1 MSATSIEL
9 KAPAKLN
16 LFLHV
21 VGRRTDGMH
30 LLESVFVL
38 IDLCDDIVLEL
49 DPSGK
54 ISRTGDVIGDM
65 DKDLCVRAARRL
77 QQISGTTIGC
87 RIHVTKRIPAGAGMG
102 GGSSDCASTLMGLN
116 KLWGL
121 NWPQEKLMS
130 IGESLGA
137 DVPFFLFGQNAFAQG
152 TGGILMP
159 IAVPQAWVAVA
170 MPSKPTSTALIFRHP
185 ALTRDTKSLKI
196 SALSQQLSSQWPE
209 LIGRNDLQPV
219 AVRINPEIG
228 KALQALGSGARMTG
242 SGSAVFAL
250 FGSEESAKQA
260 LEAVSYPMRGY
271 VTKILQEHPSVG
283 CLVG

>member
-1 MSATSIEL
+1 MSATSIAL

-21 VGRRTDGMH
+21 VGRRADGMH

-38 IDLCDDIVLEL
+38 IDLCDDIVLEF

-65 DKDLCVRAARRL
+65 DKDLCIRAAHRL
-77 QQISGTTIGC
+77 QQISGTTLGC
-87 RIHVTKRIPAGAGMG
+87 NIHVKKRIPAGAGMG

-170 MPSKPTSTALIFRHP
+170 MPSKPTSTSLIFQHP

>member
-1 MSATSIEL
+1 MSATSIAL

-21 VGRRTDGMH
+21 VGRRADGMH

-38 IDLCDDIVLEL
+38 IDLCDDIVLEF

-65 DKDLCVRAARRL
+65 DKDLCIRAAHRL
-77 QQISGTTIGC
+77 QQISGTTLGC
-87 RIHVTKRIPAGAGMG
+87 NIHVKKRIPAGAGMG

-116 KLWGL
+116 KIWGL

-170 MPSKPTSTALIFRHP
+170 MPSKPTSTALFFQHP

-250 FGSEESAKQA
+250 FGSEEGAKQA
-260 LEAVSYPMRGY
+260 LEAVSYPMQGY

>member
-77 QQISGTTIGC
+77 QQISGNDRMPHPRYKAHSSGC
-87 RIHVTKRIPAGAGMG
+87 RH
-102 GGSSDCASTLMGLN
+102 
-116 KLWGL
+116 
-121 NWPQEKLMS
+121 
-130 IGESLGA
+130 
-137 DVPFFLFGQNAFAQG
+137 
-152 TGGILMP
+152 
-159 IAVPQAWVAVA
+159 
-170 MPSKPTSTALIFRHP
+170 
-185 ALTRDTKSLKI
+185 
-196 SALSQQLSSQWPE
+196 
-209 LIGRNDLQPV
+209 GR
-219 AVRINPEIG
+219 R
-228 KALQALGSGARMTG
+228 
-242 SGSAVFAL
+242 F
-250 FGSEESAKQA
+250 
-260 LEAVSYPMRGY
+260 
-271 VTKILQEHPSVG
+271 
-283 CLVG
+283 

>member
-1 MSATSIEL
+1 
-9 KAPAKLN
+9 
-16 LFLHV
+16 
-21 VGRRTDGMH
+21 MH

-170 MPSKPTSTALIFRHP
+170 MPSKPTSTALIFQHP

>member
-1 MSATSIEL
+1 
-9 KAPAKLN
+9 
-16 LFLHV
+16 
-21 VGRRTDGMH
+21 MH

-38 IDLCDDIVLEL
+38 IDLCDDIVLEF

-65 DKDLCVRAARRL
+65 DKDLCVRAAHRL
-77 QQISGTTIGC
+77 QQISGTTLGC
-87 RIHVTKRIPAGAGMG
+87 NIHVKKCIPAGAGMG

-170 MPSKPTSTALIFRHP
+170 MPSKPTSTALIFQHP

-209 LIGRNDLQPV
+209 LIGRNDLQPI

-250 FGSEESAKQA
+250 FGSEEGAKQA
-260 LEAVSYPMRGY
+260 LEAVSYPMQGY

>member
-1 MSATSIEL
+1 MSATSIAL

-21 VGRRTDGMH
+21 VGRRADGMH

-38 IDLCDDIVLEL
+38 IDLCDDIVLEF

-65 DKDLCVRAARRL
+65 DKDLCVRAAHRL
-77 QQISGTTIGC
+77 QQISGTTLGC
-87 RIHVTKRIPAGAGMG
+87 NIHVKKRIPAGAGMG
-102 GGSSDCASTLMGLN
+102 GGSSDCASTLMGLS

-170 MPSKPTSTALIFRHP
+170 MPSKPTSTALIFQHP

-228 KALQALGSGARMTG
+228 KAPQALGSGPDDGVRLRGFRTVWLG
-242 SGSAVFAL
+242 RRRQTSA
-250 FGSEESAKQA
+250 
-260 LEAVSYPMRGY
+260 
-271 VTKILQEHPSVG
+271 
-283 CLVG
+283 

>member
-1 MSATSIEL
+1 MSATSIAL

-21 VGRRTDGMH
+21 VGRRADGMH

-38 IDLCDDIVLEL
+38 IDLCDDIVLEF

-65 DKDLCVRAARRL
+65 DKDLCVRAAHRL
-77 QQISGTTIGC
+77 QQISGTTLGC
-87 RIHVTKRIPAGAGMG
+87 NIHVKKRIPAGAGMG

-170 MPSKPTSTALIFRHP
+170 MPLKPTSTALIFQHP

-250 FGSEESAKQA
+250 FGSEEGAKQA
-260 LEAVSYPMRGY
+260 LEAVSYPMQGY

>member
-1 MSATSIEL
+1 MSATSIAL

-21 VGRRTDGMH
+21 VGRRADGMH

-38 IDLCDDIVLEL
+38 IDLCDDIVLEF

-65 DKDLCVRAARRL
+65 DKDLCVRAAHRL
-77 QQISGTTIGC
+77 QQISGTTLGC
-87 RIHVTKRIPAGAGMG
+87 NIHVKKRIPAGAGMG

-170 MPSKPTSTALIFRHP
+170 MPSKPTSTALIFQRP

-250 FGSEESAKQA
+250 FGSEEGAKQA
-260 LEAVSYPMRGY
+260 LEAVSYPMQGY

>member
-1 MSATSIEL
+1 MSATSIAL

-21 VGRRTDGMH
+21 VGRRADGMH

-38 IDLCDDIVLEL
+38 IDLCDDIVLEF

-65 DKDLCVRAARRL
+65 DKDLCVRAAHRL
-77 QQISGTTIGC
+77 QQISGTTLGC
-87 RIHVTKRIPAGAGMG
+87 NIHVKKRIPAGAGMG

-152 TGGILMP
+152 TGGVLMP

-170 MPSKPTSTALIFRHP
+170 MPLKPTSTALIFQHP

-250 FGSEESAKQA
+250 FGSEEGAKQA
-260 LEAVSYPMRGY
+260 LEAVSYPMQGY

>member
-1 MSATSIEL
+1 MSATSIAL

-21 VGRRTDGMH
+21 VGRRADGMH

-38 IDLCDDIVLEL
+38 IDLCDDIVLEF

-65 DKDLCVRAARRL
+65 DKDLCVRAAHRL
-77 QQISGTTIGC
+77 QQISGTTLGC
-87 RIHVTKRIPAGAGMG
+87 NIHVKKRIPAGAGMG

-159 IAVPQAWVAVA
+159 IAGPQAWVAVA
-170 MPSKPTSTALIFRHP
+170 MPPQPTSTALIFQQP
-185 ALTRDTKSLKI
+185 ALTTDTKSLKI

-250 FGSEESAKQA
+250 FGSEEGAKQA
-260 LEAVSYPMRGY
+260 LEAVSYPMQGY